1 LPFSFALLGR
11 ALRLTVTPGR
21 FHPKHA
27 LITVLIMLL
36 FGVFL
41 LFVLVARMLDALLV
55 PGWRRV
61 EVKAPLY
68 IVANPR
74 SGTTYLHRL
83 LALDGQFTHF
93 KLWHTILPSV
103 LLYRLVAG
111 VAGLDRLV
119 GGPFKW
125 LLGRINKIFFGGW
138 EGIHNTGFER
148 TEEDVMLFLYTLY
161 NPAFSILIPW
171 IDDLPEAVFLD
182 DQDPQVIGKVARY
195 YRTCLQRHVHATRN
209 ATGGTRTLLNKNV
222 LLGGQMKAV
231 LDAAPDVRLVYL
243 ARHPYQSVASML
255 DMFGLPWFAFH
266 PGIRPDGPEMRAM
279 AEMCFEYLRRWE
291 RICDAMPPEQVL
303 RIRYDDLVADPE
315 ATVQKVYAHFGL
327 ELGAEYAVALA
338 EAVEAGRRYASE
350 HEYSL
355 ERFGLTP
362 ADVQLAV
369 PEVFDRWQF
378 AR

>member
-1 LPFSFALLGR
+1 MPFSFALLGR
-11 ALRLTVTPGR
+11 ALRLTFTRGR
-21 FHPKHA
+21 FHPRYA
-27 LITVLIMLL
+27 LVVIPILLL
-36 FGVFL
+36 FAVFL
-41 LFVLVARMLDALLV
+41 VFVLAARALDALLV

-83 LALDGQFTHF
+83 LALDEQFTHF

-103 LLYRLVAG
+103 LLYRLVG
-111 VAGLDRLV
+111 VIAAVDRV
-119 GGPFKW
+119 FGGPLRW
-125 LLGRINKIFFGGW
+125 LLGRINKLFFGGW

-161 NPAFSILIPW
+161 NPAYTILFPW

-182 DQDPQVIGKVARY
+182 DQDPATIEGVARY
-195 YRTCLQRHVHATRN
+195 YRTCLQRHVHATRGP
-209 ATGGTRTLLNKNV
+209 GGRPRTLLNKNV

-231 LDAAPDVRLVYL
+231 LAAVPDVRLVYL
-243 ARHPYQSVASML
+243 VRHPYQAVASML

-291 RICDAMPPEQVL
+291 VICDALPDSQVL
-303 RIRYDDLVADPE
+303 RVRYDDLVADPE
-315 ATVQKVYAHFGL
+315 GTVRQVYAHFGL
-327 ELGAEYAVALA
+327 ELGPTYAQALA
-338 EAVEAGRRYASE
+338 EAVDAGRRYASE

-362 ADVQLAV
+362 ADVQAAV
-369 PEVFDRWQF
+369 PALFDRWQF
-378 AR
+378 TR

>member
-1 LPFSFALLGR
+1 MPFSFALLGR

-21 FHPKHA
+21 FHLRHA
-27 LITVLIMLL
+27 LMSVAVLSL

-41 LFVLVARMLDALLV
+41 IFVLLARALDAIFV
-55 PGWRRV
+55 PGWRKV

-83 LALDGQFTHF
+83 LALDEQFTHF

-103 LLYRLVAG
+103 LLYRLVG
-111 VAGLDRLV
+111 IVARLDRAV
-119 GGPFKW
+119 GGPLRW
-125 LLGRINKIFFGGW
+125 LIGRINKVFFGGW

-161 NPAFSILIPW
+161 NPAFSILFPW
-171 IDDLPEAVFLD
+171 IDDLSEAIYLD
-182 DQDPQVIGKVARY
+182 DQAPRTVDKVARY
-195 YRTCLQRHVHATRN
+195 YRACLQRHVHTTRE
-209 ATGGTRTLLNKNV
+209 ATGSTRTLLNKNV

-231 LDAAPDVRLVYL
+231 LGAAPDVRLVYL

-255 DMFGLPWFAFH
+255 DMFGLPWFTFH

-291 RICDAMPPEQVL
+291 QICDALPPEQVL

-315 ATVQKVYAHFGL
+315 ATVRRVYTHFGL
-327 ELGAEYAVALA
+327 ELGSEYAAALA

-362 ADVQLAV
+362 EDVQAAV
-369 PEVFDRWQF
+369 PGVFERWGF
-378 AR
+378 AH